1 MTPFL
6 ILALSHLLA
15 VAAASTGQFEYPWQ
29 DPSLPTARR
38 TENLVSLL
46 TVAEKASLLQATS
59 PAVPRLS
66 LPGYRW
72 ARECE
77 RGDASGHVGTAYVVD
92 RCVLCVLYVGVWSVA
107 QWEWGGKW
115 QWQWPVAVACGRE
128 TRIPNPHVLLP
139 HMQVPDGPRPGGVVR
154 PGASLRCSGTNGY

>member
-92 RCVLCVLYVGVWSVA
+92 RCVLCVLYVVCVA
-107 QWEWGGKW
+107 SGSGNGGESGSGSGL
-115 QWQWPVAVACGRE
+115 WQWPVAE
-128 TRIPNPHVLLP
+128 
-139 HMQVPDGPRPGGVVR
+139 RPAYS
-154 PGASLRCSGTNGY
+154 PGST